1 MLWKWGEKKMQK
13 SKNDREIKKKKKI
26 SQNKR
31 KGGRQIHIHRRE
43 PWEGEWDQEA
53 TELSMLQSILKLLH
67 SPTQEFKYSAW

>member
-1 MLWKWGEKKMQK
+1 MQK

-43 PWEGEWDQEA
+43 P
-53 TELSMLQSILKLLH
+53 
-67 SPTQEFKYSAW
+67 